1 MTKKTED
8 ETDQIAAFTERFINQ
23 TNQSIFL
30 TGKAGTGKTTLLQKI
45 VNSTHKQ
52 TIIVAPTGIA
62 ALNAGGVTIHS
73 FFQLPFGGFIPDFN
87 ANAAFSEHVKLES
100 KSTLMRHFKM
110 NATRR
115 AIIRNMELLIIDEV
129 SMLRADLLDAM
140 DWTLR
145 NVRKT
150 NKPFGGVQVLYVGDL
165 MQLPP
170 VVKPAEWNYLRSY
183 YSGMF
188 FFNSLVVREA
198 PPLYAELSKVYRQ
211 EDEKFLEILNH
222 LRNNEI
228 TQADVEVLNKYVQPN
243 FKSTEHDDYITLTT
257 HNAAADRINSEALAK
272 LTTNDVDF
280 EPELTGTFPE
290 HLYPLGDKLTLKV
303 GAQVMFIK
311 NDISYEKNFYNGKMG
326 RVVALDDEE
335 IKVNFPK
342 EKKTIAV
349 DKYEW
354 NNIQYSLN
362 PSTSEVEEKVLG
374 TFVQYPLKLAW
385 AITVH
390 KSQGLT
396 FEKAVIDVSKVFAP
410 GQSYVALSR
419 LRSLDGLVLLN
430 PIRQNGLTVD
440 PSLANYVSAG
450 QEESD
455 LENDLNVATH
465 VYLNDILVRAFD
477 WLELL
482 NKWQTHEKTYKN
494 VGSKSQKG
502 KNRSWVT
509 QQVQILTNTMEPA
522 RKFRNQLNNLF
533 SERNVDLE
541 FVLQR
546 TDAAYNYFFK
556 SLDGILYSN
565 LKKMAELQ
573 QQRNTKQYN
582 EELEELDMLLTESVL
597 NLKKAKRTLEN
608 VFLGRSMEKGDV
620 MTSDIQNYKFTKI
633 ELVKNEMREANTTFD
648 FDTDFVQLKTRVE
661 KKKSASSKKKIST
674 YDQTLEM
681 VKNGRTIAEISR
693 ERQLSKGTISTH
705 CARLL
710 KLEKIE
716 LQEVMEGEKISA
728 LYDLF
733 EEYEGGSLTPMKDKI
748 GNKFTWDELKL
759 YQASLM
765 I

>member
-1 MTKKTED
+1 MTEKNE
-8 ETDQIAAFTERFINQ
+8 ETDRIAEFTEKFINQ
-23 TNQSIFL
+23 TNQSVFL

-45 VNSTHKQ
+45 VYSTHKQ

-87 ANAAFSEHVKLES
+87 ASATFSEQVKLES
-100 KSTLMRHFKM
+100 KTTLMRHFKM

-129 SMLRADLLDAM
+129 SMLRADLLDAI

-145 NVRKT
+145 NVRKI
-150 NKPFGGVQVLYVGDL
+150 NKPYGGLQVLFVGDL

-170 VVKPAEWNYLRSY
+170 VVKPSEWNHLRSY

-188 FFNSLVVREA
+188 FFNALVMKES

-211 EDEKFLEILNH
+211 EDEKFLEILNN
-222 LRNNEI
+222 LRNNQI
-228 TQADVEVLNKYVQPN
+228 SDSDVSELNKYVHPD
-243 FKSTEHDDYITLTT
+243 FKAAEHDDYITLTT
-257 HNAAADRINSEALAK
+257 HNADADRINNEALEK
-272 LTTNDVDF
+272 LTTNEVDF
-280 EPELTGTFPE
+280 SPEITGTFPE
-290 HLYPLGDKLTLKV
+290 HMYPLGETLTLKI

-326 RVVALDDEE
+326 RVVALDDDE

-342 EKKTIAV
+342 EKKTISV

-362 PSTSEVEEKVLG
+362 PSTAEVEEKVLG

-396 FEKAVIDVSKVFAP
+396 FDKAIIDVSKVFVP

-430 PIRQNGLTVD
+430 PIRKTGLSID
-440 PSLANYVSAG
+440 PSLASYVSSG
-450 QEESD
+450 KGEEELADS
-455 LENDLNVATH
+455 LSAATNK
-465 VYLNDILVRAFD
+465 YLNDILTQAFD
-477 WLELL
+477 WVELM
-482 NKWQTHEKTYKN
+482 NKWQAHEKTYVN
-494 VGSKSQKG
+494 LGSKSQKG

-509 QQVQILTNTMEPA
+509 QQVQILSSTMEPA
-522 RKFRNQLNNLF
+522 RKFRNQLNKLF
-533 SERNVDLE
+533 HQSKVDLE
-541 FVLQR
+541 FILSR
-546 TDAAYNYFFK
+546 TEAAYDYFFK

-573 QQRNTKQYN
+573 QKSNTKQYN
-582 EELEELDMLLTESVL
+582 EELEELDLLLTETIVGM
-597 NLKKAKRTLEN
+597 KKARRTLEN
-608 VFLGRSMEKGDV
+608 VHLGKGMAKEDI
-620 MTSDIQNYKFTKI
+620 MTSDIQNYKIAKV
-633 ELVKNEMREANTTFD
+633 ELVKHEMREANNTFD
-648 FDTDFVQLKTRVE
+648 FDTDFVQLRTRSE
-661 KKKSASSKKKIST
+661 KKKTAKKKLST
-674 YDQTLEM
+674 YDQTLAM
-681 VKNGRTIAEISR
+681 VKKGMSITEISR

-710 KLEKIE
+710 KQEKIDLPE
-716 LQEVMEGEKISA
+716 IMEGKKISA
-728 LYDLF
+728 LHDLF
-733 EEYEGGSLTPMKDKI
+733 DEYEGGSLTPLKDKV

-759 YQASLM
+759 FQASLLV
-765 I
+765 